1 MPHTNVLGINFF
13 IHFSFSLCF
22 NSNWCSEF
30 LFIKNYWNF
39 VVYRYYKSWR
49 HAYSISVLW
58 GVLCS
63 CLKSFHACHAFILWN
78 IRTWMRMLVGCKLK
92 GQKKNSIDYSEV
104 MMPRVLAPSSLW
116 VENVITLSANFSR
129 TTNGNWMQLSSAC

>member
-1 MPHTNVLGINFF
+1 MHPHTNVLGINFF
-13 IHFSFSLCF
+13 INFSFSLCF

-30 LFIKNYWNF
+30 LFMKNYWNF
-39 VVYRYYKSWR
+39 VVYRYCKSWR

-58 GVLCS
+58 GILCS

-92 GQKKNSIDYSEV
+92 GQKKKQYWLLWGNDVTCASSKFTLSWKCDYSICEF
-104 MMPRVLAPSSLW
+104 LKNHKW
-116 VENVITLSANFSR
+116 
-129 TTNGNWMQLSSAC
+129 